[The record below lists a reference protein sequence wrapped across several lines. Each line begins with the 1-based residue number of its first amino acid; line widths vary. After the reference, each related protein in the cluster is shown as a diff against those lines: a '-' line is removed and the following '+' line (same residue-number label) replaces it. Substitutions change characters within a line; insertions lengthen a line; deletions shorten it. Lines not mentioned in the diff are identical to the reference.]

1 MEKCHLQQ
9 KKTCSKAYLNAAT
22 YRWHMDFR
30 SHKTCSDG
38 IPPRLAVRP
47 EQGSNRAIKVQ
58 KPKILGICLLLGDF
72 WGRSFLWKGLIWGKS
87 LILRCQKQM
96 IELCLQDVPVD
107 MYIYIY
113 INRYV
118 HGWKYNRQHR
128 RSQRK
133 RFGWA
138 CAILVWAC
146 DIFVVTPYFLPRY
159 WGRSPWAKLPETR

>member
-1 MEKCHLQQ
+1 MLPPIDGTWILDHIKHALMGFLHVWPFARIRVQTELQR
-9 KKTCSKAYLNAAT
+9 SKN
-22 YRWHMDFR
+22 
-30 SHKTCSDG
+30 
-38 IPPRLAVRP
+38 
-47 EQGSNRAIKVQ
+47 
-58 KPKILGICLLLGDF
+58 PK
-72 WGRSFLWKGLIWGKS
+72 FLESACYWVTFGVGHFWKGLIWGKS